1 MYMDYEIIKD
11 ENHNIYL
18 EQIKGFINTN
28 TQTNSM
34 NMFIEKIIKQPEEY
48 QILCNALYWFIKG
61 PPIQQGATEASAA
74 EAPTAEAPT
83 AEAPNDESNDKINS
97 EIKNILSFLKNRAQV
112 SPPAAETPAAEAPAA
127 EAPTAEAPA
136 APAAEASAVAP
147 AAEEA
152 PTAEAPAA
160 EAPAAPAA
168 PAPTTEYYQD
178 KIIKTLEELKSKN
191 FITIPHKNKLL
202 IDQSFK
208 QSNYKHY
215 LSFYIINQQYI

>member
-1 MYMDYEIIKD
+1 MDYELIQD
-11 ENHNIYL
+11 ANHNAYV
-18 EQIKGFINTN
+18 EQIIGLINTN

-61 PPIQQGATEASAA
+61 PPIQQGGTASSKQRECIAEKYEINPETQCDLKEKKPIKSELKKLHPDRNKHCKDAATKKFQDLTNACSEYKKIEPKAKPEADS
-74 EAPTAEAPT
+74 
-83 AEAPNDESNDKINS
+83 
-97 EIKNILSFLKNRAQV
+97 
-112 SPPAAETPAAEAPAA
+112 SPPSPSPPSPALAPVPAEPR
-127 EAPTAEAPA
+127 
-136 APAAEASAVAP
+136 ASDS
-147 AAEEA
+147 EE
-152 PTAEAPAA
+152 
-160 EAPAAPAA
+160 

-178 KIIKTLEELKSKN
+178 KIIKTLEKLKSKT
-191 FITIPHKNKLL
+191 FINIPHKNKLL